1 MIGFTPIKENKMYPD
16 VFFNYTTIRMES
28 DLPFEERM
36 RYFYDVWL
44 PEQTKIY
51 GDRLIDIGY
60 SEHKIIIENDTI

>member
-1 MIGFTPIKENKMYPD
+1 MYPD

-28 DLPFEERM
+28 DLPFEERL

-60 SEHKIIIENDTI
+60 SGQQITIESDTI